1 MQNPKNYE
9 IVLFIC
15 RIQPL
20 HKAHVKCMKL
30 GLSRGKQLV
39 VLIGS
44 TECNNTLTNPFSFE
58 QRSQMIFDSA
68 IFSEEELNRITVLQ
82 LPDSPYSMNE
92 WINSVLNNVRIVN
105 TANIDNSK
113 IAILSSDKGG
123 DDKLRA
129 EWLPFYDVIS
139 HHVDPQNIINA
150 TDIRDSLYSFVFLNS
165 NPIKDFNKKVLKN
178 LNALHDYLIS
188 AFTSK
193 MHLSTIE
200 RVIVFLNY
208 KSKVCDLPL
217 VEYLFNEYVARYK
230 YTQPYTRL
238 LESGDLKY
246 PVQHMTVDT
255 LVYCAGHILLI
266 KRKNHPGAF
275 TFALPGGFKENIET
289 CFDGALRELKEETH
303 IDVPLSILKSC
314 TVDEKIF
321 DHPQRSNIG
330 TLITMAYFISLPT
343 QNTSVKG
350 GLVRNVGG
358 LPKVK
363 GCDDA
368 MSAQWVPI
376 NTALEQIYHD
386 DHLHIIKYFLGR
398 NSDNV
403 GGFYK

>member
-1 MQNPKNYE
+1 MQNQKNYE

-20 HKAHVKCMKL
+20 HKAHVECMKL

-44 TECNNTLTNPFSFE
+44 TECNNSLTNPFSFE
-58 QRSQMIFDSA
+58 QRSKMVFDNQ
-68 IFSEEELNRITVLQ
+68 IFSEEELSRITVLE

-92 WINSVLNNVRIVN
+92 WLNGVLRGVKIVN
-105 TANIDNSK
+105 TQNFDNSQ

-129 EWLPFYDVIS
+129 EWLPFYDTIS

-150 TDIRDSLYSFVFLNS
+150 TDIRNDLYSFIFLNDK
-165 NPIKDFNKKVLKN
+165 PIKDFHKKVSKKLE
-178 LNALHDYLIS
+178 LSVDHLIGYLCG
-188 AFTSK
+188 K
-193 MHLSTIE
+193 MHISTIN
-200 RVIVFLNY
+200 RMIDFLHE
-208 KSKVCDLPL
+208 KSKVCELPL
-217 VEYLFNEYVARYK
+217 VEYLFNEYLARHK

-275 TFALPGGFKENIET
+275 TYALPGGFKENNET

-303 IDVPLSILKSC
+303 IDVPLSILRSC

-330 TLITMAYFISLPT
+330 TLITMAYFIYLPT
-343 QNTSVKG
+343 QSKSANG

-398 NSDNV
+398 NSDAV